1 MNPQHEPS
9 ATPAAEVPDDPRLLE
24 AVQEYQRRLEAGE
37 RPARQDILRRYP
49 DLAEPLAACLDGLDL
64 VHRAAPASAAGRAPS
79 AARDELL
86 GDPLGDFQIVR
97 EIGRGGMGI
106 VYEAVQLSLGRRVA
120 LKVLPFAATLDD
132 RHLRRFK
139 NEASAAAQLHHT
151 NIVPV
156 YFVGSE
162 RGVNFYAMQL
172 IEGHSLAT
180 VIEQVRGQTL
190 RASADAKA
198 EGPRIPKTQFDEPTA
213 DTVPPNEQRVPTE
226 TVSHLSIAL
235 STQRSDK
242 QSEFFRSIAQL
253 MIQAAEGLEHA
264 HQAGIVHRDIKP
276 GNLLVSGGVVSGG
289 VVRSVAAHHS
299 PSPTHHLWITDFGVA
314 QFHAEAGLTQTGDLL
329 GTLRYMSPEQ
339 ASGQRVLLDHR
350 ADIYA
355 LGATFYELATLQPIF
370 AGPTRAELL
379 HQILHQDPRP
389 LRAVDPTV
397 PVELETIILKAV
409 GKTPSERYG
418 SARELADDLRRYLEH
433 KPILAKPPTLL
444 ERARKWSR
452 RHPSVV
458 VTGVLLLV
466 VCIAGLLVNN
476 LMISQE
482 QVKTQAALKNEK
494 RRAAEARRVVDLLV
508 QVAEE
513 ELAEQRE
520 SQAAR
525 RRLLL
530 TALNYY
536 QDFIETHGGDA
547 DAKAELEAGK
557 KRVRSIL
564 DELATLEG
572 VNLLRLATHED
583 VQRDLQLRDDQQK
596 QLTNLREHS
605 WEQFLTQLREHRTLT
620 PEARRQWF
628 YELAKTQEAG
638 LSDILPPQKIQR
650 LRQIEMQLQGTR
662 AFYESYAVEQLKLT
676 AEQKRAIRQ
685 IKDEAIAA
693 RMSDF
698 SMRNPFD
705 AGKGGPKKG
714 PSDKGGSPKG
724 PPDKGVFGK
733 GPLGGAEWQAEL
745 EKSQKAELERILEV
759 LTPEQL
765 ARWREMTGAPFEGRL
780 RMFFRPPPPGG
791 PGAGGP
797 GRDAPPPG

>member
-1 MNPQHEPS
+1 MNPQRDPS
-9 ATPAAEVPDDPRLLE
+9 AVPAAEVPDDPRLLE

-37 RPARQDILRRYP
+37 RPSRQDILRRYP
-49 DLAEPLAACLDGLDL
+49 DLTEPLAACLDGLDL
-64 VHRAAPASAAGRAPS
+64 VHRAAPTSAAGRASP
-79 AARDELL
+79 AAFRDELPR
-86 GDPLGDFQIVR
+86 DPLGDFQIVR

-120 LKVLPFAATLDD
+120 LKVLPFAATLDT
-132 RHLRRFK
+132 RHLLRFK
-139 NEASAAAQLHHT
+139 NEAQAAAQLHHS

-156 YFVGSE
+156 YFVGTE

-180 VIEQVRGQTL
+180 VIQQVREQTL
-190 RASADAKA
+190 RAPSEAGAPK
-198 EGPRIPKTQFDEPTA
+198 IPKTQIDEPTGDA
-213 DTVPPNEQRVPTE
+213 VPPSEQRVPTE
-226 TVSHLSIAL
+226 TVAHLSIAL

-242 QSEFFRSIAQL
+242 QSEYFRNVAQL

-264 HQAGIVHRDIKP
+264 HQSGIVHRDIKP
-276 GNLLVSGGVVSGG
+276 GNLLIGGAVS
-289 VVRSVAAHHS
+289 HHS
-299 PSPTHHLWITDFGVA
+299 PLTTHLSPGPAHHLWITDFGVA
-314 QFHAEAGLTQTGDLL
+314 QFHTEAGLTQTGDLL

-370 AGPTRAELL
+370 AGLTRAELL
-379 HQILHQDPRP
+379 HQILHDEPRS

-458 VTGVLLLV
+458 ATGVLLLV

-494 RRAAEARRVVDLLV
+494 QRAAEARKVVDLLV

-572 VNLLRLATHED
+572 VNLLRLATHEE

-596 QLTNLREHS
+596 QLTNLREQS
-605 WEQFLTQLREHRTLT
+605 WEQFLTQFREQRTLT
-620 PEARRQWF
+620 PEERRQRF

-638 LSDILPPQKIQR
+638 LSSILPPQKIQR
-650 LRQIEMQLQGTR
+650 LRQIELQLQGPR
-662 AFYESYAVEQLKLT
+662 AFYESYAVEDLKLS
-676 AEQKRAIRQ
+676 AEQKRAIRL

-693 RMSDF
+693 RMSEM

-705 AGKGGPKKG
+705 AGKGGPKKS

-724 PPDKGVFGK
+724 PPDKGMFGK
-733 GPLGGAEWQAEL
+733 SPPVGAEWQAEF
-745 EKSQKAELERILEV
+745 EKSQKAELDRILEV
-759 LTPEQL
+759 LTPEQC
-765 ARWREMTGAPFEGRL
+765 ARWQEMTGARFEGRL
-780 RMFFRPPPPGG
+780 RMFFRPPPPRG
-791 PGAGGP
+791 PG
-797 GRDAPPPG
+797 PPPGSP

>member
-1 MNPQHEPS
+1 MNPQRDPS
-9 ATPAAEVPDDPRLLE
+9 GVPAAEVPDDSRLLE
-24 AVQEYQRRLEAGE
+24 AVQEYQRRLEAGD
-37 RPARQDILRRYP
+37 RLARQDILRRFP

-64 VHRAAPASAAGRAPS
+64 VHRAAPASASGRAAP
-79 AARDELL
+79 AALRDELSR
-86 GDPLGDFQIVR
+86 DPLGDFQIVR

-120 LKVLPFAATLDD
+120 LKVLPFAATLDE

-180 VIEQVRGQTL
+180 VIQQVREQTL
-190 RASADAKA
+190 RAPIAAGAPK
-198 EGPRIPKTQFDEPTA
+198 IPKTQIDEPTGDA
-213 DTVPPNEQRVPTE
+213 APPPEQRVPTE
-226 TVSHLSIAL
+226 TVAHLSIAL

-242 QSEFFRSIAQL
+242 HSEYFRNVAQL

-264 HQAGIVHRDIKP
+264 HQSGIVHRDIKP

-289 VVRSVAAHHS
+289 LSAVAHHA
-299 PSPTHHLWITDFGVA
+299 PLTTHHLWITDFGVA
-314 QFHAEAGLTQTGDLL
+314 QFHADAGLTQTGDLL

-370 AGPTRAELL
+370 AGLTRAELL
-379 HQILHQDPRP
+379 HQILHDEPRS

-458 VTGVLLLV
+458 VTGVLLLL
-466 VCIAGLLVNN
+466 VCIAGLIVNN
-476 LMISQE
+476 WMISQE
-482 QVKTQAALKNEK
+482 QVKTQAALKNE
-494 RRAAEARRVVDLLV
+494 RQRAAEARRVVDLLV

-572 VNLLRLATHED
+572 VNLLRLATNED
-583 VQRDLQLRDDQQK
+583 VQRDMKLRDDQQA
-596 QLTNLREHS
+596 QLVRLREQS
-605 WEQFLTQLREHRTLT
+605 WEQFLAHLREQPTLT
-620 PEARRQWF
+620 QESRRQRF

-638 LSDILPPQKIQR
+638 LSDILSPQKLQR
-650 LRQIEMQLQGTR
+650 LRQIELQLQGPR
-662 AFYESYAVEQLKLT
+662 VFHESHAVEELKLT
-676 AEQKRAIRQ
+676 AEQKRAIRR

-705 AGKGGPKKG
+705 PGPGGKGPPKKG
-714 PSDKGGSPKG
+714 PGDKGGPPNG
-724 PPDKGVFGK
+724 PPEKGMFGK
-733 GPLGGAEWQAEL
+733 SPPGSADWQAEF
-745 EKSQKAELERILEV
+745 EKNQKAELERILEV

-765 ARWREMTGAPFEGRL
+765 ARWQEMKGAPFEGRL
-780 RMFFRPPPPGG
+780 RMLFRPPPPGG
-791 PGAGGP
+791 PG
-797 GRDAPPPG
+797 RDGPPPGGGASK